1 MDDLS
6 RNVKENCAIKAE
18 GVLSV
23 AMSYVRIGTGLFGG
37 RGKAVSGRVS
47 SRVAVVG
54 LG

>member
-1 MDDLS
+1 ML
-6 RNVKENCAIKAE
+6 KKNCAIKAE

-37 RGKAVSGRVS
+37 RGKAVSEKAS
-47 SRVAVVG
+47 SRVAVVD